1 MGKKVLIGFAIL
13 IGIVVV
19 VAAVALIYLKFFIP
33 EPAPEVLPQSD
44 YDITAQKLA
53 EVYKEN
59 EVNADQV
66 YKDKVVTITGIVEK
80 LDTEDLRGLNILF
93 KLENMPPVLKVK
105 AFFDYRV
112 TLEQIKLAEGTEAKI
127 KCRCKGKL
135 GEINLADCVPPDW
148 EVKPAEGEAQPAP
161 AQ

>member
-1 MGKKVLIGFAIL
+1 MGKKILIGLAVL

-19 VAAVALIYLKFFIP
+19 IAVAALVYLKYFVP

-59 EVNADQV
+59 EENADKV
-66 YKDKVVTITGIVEK
+66 YQGKVVTITGIVEK
-80 LDTEDLRGLNILF
+80 LDTEDLRGMNILF
-93 KLENMPPVLKVK
+93 KLENLPAVLKIR

-112 TLEQIKLAEGTEAKI
+112 TPEQIQLAEGAEAKI

-148 EVKPAEGEAQPAP
+148 EVKQEEGEELPQ
-161 AQ
+161 